1 MRRRPSSSRSTTASP
16 PQLARLAVVR
26 RRFAEQ
32 FQKARES
39 VTVQQERALIS
50 DLGDNAKL
58 AGVAIQLAVKR
69 TLELLAEGRVQ
80 DPSRIARDLS
90 DVQAKAIDKSRLL
103 QDKPTVIVAK
113 PKMAEIISGLESL
126 GVIEADAR
134 TRRIRRSSPLSVPI
148 ASSLR
153 TCVTLRHSGG
163 VAKSWTGRAAG
174 VALTGR

>member
-1 MRRRPSSSRSTTASP
+1 MAKTRFLSEKNEVDVELALVTMALLPDDEAAAVQLKEQHGITTTA
-16 PQLARLAVVR
+16 ARLAVVR

-32 FQKARES
+32 FQKAREG
-39 VTVQQERALIS
+39 VAVQQEKALIS

-80 DPSRIARDLS
+80 DPSRVARDVA

-126 GVIEADAR
+126 GVIEADAED
-134 TRRIRRSSPLSVPI
+134 LSDAP
-148 ASSLR
+148 
-153 TCVTLRHSGG
+153 
-163 VAKSWTGRAAG
+163 K
-174 VALTGR
+174 LTA

>member
-1 MRRRPSSSRSTTASP
+1 MAKTKFLSEKNELDIELALVTMALHTNDEAAAVQLKEHHGITTTA
-16 PQLARLAVVR
+16 ARLAVVR
-26 RRFAEQ
+26 HRFAEQ
-32 FQKARES
+32 FQKAREG
-39 VTVQQERALIS
+39 VAVQQENALIS

-80 DPSRIARDLS
+80 DPSRVARDLA

-126 GVIEADAR
+126 GVIEADAEDV
-134 TRRIRRSSPLSVPI
+134 SDPPQ
-148 ASSLR
+148 
-153 TCVTLRHSGG
+153 
-163 VAKSWTGRAAG
+163 
-174 VALTGR
+174 LTA

>member
-1 MRRRPSSSRSTTASP
+1 MALLADNEAAVVQLKEHHGITTTA
-16 PQLARLAVVR
+16 ARLAVVR

-32 FQKARES
+32 FQKAREG
-39 VTVQQERALIS
+39 VAVQQEKALIS

-80 DPSRIARDLS
+80 DPSRVARDLA

-113 PKMAEIISGLESL
+113 PRMAEIISGLESL
-126 GVIEADAR
+126 GVIEADAEDV
-134 TRRIRRSSPLSVPI
+134 SDPPE
-148 ASSLR
+148 
-153 TCVTLRHSGG
+153 
-163 VAKSWTGRAAG
+163 
-174 VALTGR
+174 LTA